1 MDVMDRAQTLE
12 FLDQH
17 VQTDMLLK
25 HLFTVEAAMRGYARK
40 YGEDEE
46 RWAIAGLL
54 HDFDWEICPTPESH
68 PTFGANILRE
78 HGYPEDIIRAV
89 LTHGE
94 HTGIPRESLLE
105 HTLFAV
111 DELSGF
117 IRAVALVRPG
127 KSLDDLS
134 PRSVHR
140 KLRDKNFARDVNRGG
155 HSQGSR
161 GAGGGPGRA
170 YQLHRGKHEADCGAD
185 RPDDGINNRVVASKF
200 NWNHCHCHC
209 HCRRQGHPLSAPLAP
224 SPKVNSLAQ
233 GERVNSLTTSADC

>member
-1 MDVMDRAQTLE
+1 MDIMDREHTLE
-12 FLDQH
+12 FLRQH
-17 VQTDMLLK
+17 VKTDMLMK

-68 PTFGANILRE
+68 PTFGAEILRE

-94 HTGIPRESLLE
+94 HTGIPRESLME

-117 IRAVALVRPG
+117 IRAVTLVRPG
-127 KSLDDLS
+127 KSLDDVS

-140 KLRDKNFARDVNRGG
+140 KLRDKNFAKDVNRDDI
-155 HSQGSR
+155 R
-161 GAGGGPGRA
+161 KGAEELGVDLDEHIGFIAESMKPIAERIGLA
-170 YQLHRGKHEADCGAD
+170 TGA
-185 RPDDGINNRVVASKF
+185 VA
-200 NWNHCHCHC
+200 
-209 HCRRQGHPLSAPLAP
+209 
-224 SPKVNSLAQ
+224 
-233 GERVNSLTTSADC
+233 EE